1 MPPNDQLERL
11 IKVTNPV
18 YATNVEPK
26 HSKNSTDA
34 VNATKRSPQRPM
46 KNKTTKNVK
55 GRCKSQYVSSST
67 LTSKQTL
74 KVQKKDYNIFIVRR
88 KLLLQNTKRNVGAC
102 SIYPGAS
109 TVVS

>member
-1 MPPNDQLERL
+1 
-11 IKVTNPV
+11 
-18 YATNVEPK
+18 
-26 HSKNSTDA
+26 
-34 VNATKRSPQRPM
+34 M

-55 GRCKSQYVSSST
+55 GATKANTSSST

-88 KLLLQNTKRNVGAC
+88 KLLLQNTKGNVGAC
-102 SIYPGAS
+102 GIYPGAS